1 MSFWKRMVS
10 ADYRAA
16 VAAEAA
22 GNVDAAAERY
32 AMAGDRAGAVR
43 MHVARSERAG
53 DRAGAIAALRDA
65 LHWAGDE
72 PVLQRTAARALG
84 RALYAQAQA
93 EGVATARDKERLREA
108 ARLLVVGGDHRVAGD
123 AYERLGDLPA
133 AAAAWSAGGLV
144 EKVEE
149 VLARDDEQQRAA
161 RELKDAAASYQTNLR
176 IGRRDDARA
185 DLERCARLAPT
196 SAEYRRL
203 IDELDASLITGGR
216 VELRRRHGRALVL
229 CGTEAIAIGR
239 DPLADLPLRSG
250 GVSRHHAEIGV
261 LGAGRFEL
269 RDAGSRNGTTIGGV
283 PLAGPVPL
291 AGAGQFALGDHC
303 TIDFDVAGPPAGA
316 AAALHLHI
324 EGGLDRGLELLAVA
338 DGERVDLATGGLPV
352 DVEFHHGRPW
362 LGRGGA
368 AEVRLN
374 GEPVGEIRVQLVR
387 GDALIV
393 DGTEIDVA

>member
-32 AMAGDRAGAVR
+32 ALAGDHAGAVR

-53 DRAGAIAALRDA
+53 DRAAALAALRDA

-72 PVLQRTAARALG
+72 PALQRTAARALG
-84 RALYAQAQA
+84 RALLGQAQA
-93 EGVATARDKERLREA
+93 EGVATARDQERLREA
-108 ARLLVVGGDHRVAGD
+108 ARLLVLGGDHRAAGD
-123 AYERLGDLPA
+123 AFERLGDLSA

-149 VLARDDEQQRAA
+149 VLARDDEQQRAE

-185 DLERCARLAPT
+185 DLAACARLAPT

-203 IDELDASLITGGR
+203 LDELDASLVTGGR
-216 VELRRRHGRALVL
+216 VELRRRHGRGLIV
-229 CGTEAIAIGR
+229 CGTPAIAIGR

-250 GVSRHHAEIGV
+250 GVSRHHAEVGV
-261 LGAGRFEL
+261 LGGGRFEL
-269 RDAGSRNGTTIGGV
+269 RDTGSRNGTAIGGV
-283 PLAGPVPL
+283 QLAGPVPL
-291 AGAGQFALGDHC
+291 AGAGRFALGDHC
-303 TIDFDVAGPPAGA
+303 TIDFDVADPPPGG
-316 AAALHLHI
+316 AAALHLHV
-324 EGGLDRGLELLAVA
+324 EAGLDRGVELLAVA
-338 DGERVDLATGGLPV
+338 DGERVDLSGAGLPV
-352 DVEFHHGRPW
+352 DVEFHRGRPW
-362 LGRGGA
+362 LGHGAA

-374 GEPVGEIRVQLVR
+374 GEPVGEIRIQLVR

-393 DGTEIDVA
+393 DGTEVDVG